1 MRAIPLLFRRP
12 VTFAG
17 LGLLLAA
24 GCVEHEREPRVYR
37 RPVREEI
44 YVAPPPPRYEERV
57 VEERYEPAP
66 REAIVTYEEDLRPY
80 GQWVETT
87 EYGRCWVPR
96 ERPSDWRPYTVGHWV
111 NTSDGW
117 CWNSEGPEEQWGVVT
132 YHYGRWYEHPRHG
145 WIWVPGPAWAPA
157 GVAGRGGGGY
167 CGWAPLPPTVVVR
180 DRVDAVYVDR
190 YVPADRY
197 VYVEERYVGE
207 PRVYSHVV
215 RNDVT
220 IVRQTTNIT
229 NITIVNNRV
238 VNRGVEVAHVER
250 SAGRRYEPVRVE
262 EATSATEARRLRA
275 EGRSVAYVPTTVRK
289 ADEEYRQRV
298 QRRAEDD
305 AAAQRDRVERRST
318 DASAAKQAEHDRAV
332 RRDQDEAAAKAAER
346 DRVTRR
352 ETDAQ
357 KAERE
362 RVERRNAD
370 AAAEHDRALR
380 RETDAQKA
388 ERERVERRAQDAAAE
403 RDRVARRETD
413 AQKAERLRVERR
425 AQDDA
430 AAKAAER
437 DRVVRRQQDS
447 KPTPAAPNTAADKQA
462 EHDRAVRR
470 EQEAKAAADAA
481 ARSRAPAKDPAAAAA
496 AEKQAEHERAVRRAE
511 EARQA
516 EERAKGKGGAPAGTP
531 ADPAR

>member
-1 MRAIPLLFRRP
+1 MRATRLLQHGL
-12 VTFAG
+12 TFAG
-17 LGLLLAA
+17 LGLLMA
-24 GCVEHEREPRVYR
+24 GCVEHERHVYR
-37 RPVREEI
+37 GPVREEV
-44 YVAPPPPRYEERV
+44 YVAPPPPRYEERVV

-96 ERPSDWRPYTVGHWV
+96 ERPSGWRPYTVGHWV

-132 YHYGRWYEHPRHG
+132 YHYGRWYEHPSHG
-145 WIWVPGPAWAPA
+145 WIWVPGTTWAPA
-157 GVAGRGGGGY
+157 WVAWREGGGY
-167 CGWAPLPPTVVVR
+167 SGWAPLPPTVVVR
-180 DRVDAVYVDR
+180 DRVDAVYIDR

-197 VYVEERYVGE
+197 VYVEERYLGE

-215 RNDVT
+215 RNNVT

-229 NITIVNNRV
+229 NITVVNNRV

-250 SAGRRYEPVRVE
+250 SAGKRYETVRVE
-262 EATSATEARRLRA
+262 QATTATEARRLRA

-298 QRRAEDD
+298 QRRNEDE
-305 AAAQRDRVERRST
+305 AAAQRQRVERRNT
-318 DASAAKQAEHDRAV
+318 DASAAKAAEHDRAV
-332 RRDQDEAAAKAAER
+332 RRDQDEAAAKKAEHDRAVRRDQEEAAAKAAEH
-346 DRVTRR
+346 DRGARR

-362 RVERRNAD
+362 RVARRAQD

-380 RETDAQKA
+380 RESDAQKA
-388 ERERVERRAQDAAAE
+388 ERERVARRAQE
-403 RDRVARRETD
+403 
-413 AQKAERLRVERR
+413 
-425 AQDDA
+425 DA

-437 DRVVRRQQDS
+437 DRVVRRQQDA
-447 KPTPAAPNTAADKQA
+447 KPVPPPPPN
-462 EHDRAVRR
+462 
-470 EQEAKAAADAA
+470 
-481 ARSRAPAKDPAAAAA
+481 AA

-516 EERAKGKGGAPAGTP
+516 EERAKGKGGAPA
-531 ADPAR
+531 AEPAR

>member
-1 MRAIPLLFRRP
+1 MRATRLLKHTFA
-12 VTFAG
+12 FAG
-17 LGLLLAA
+17 LGLLFA

-57 VEERYEPAP
+57 VVEERYEPAP

-80 GQWVETT
+80 GQWVETP
-87 EYGRCWVPR
+87 EYGRCWTPR
-96 ERPSDWRPYTVGHWV
+96 ERPSGWRPYTVGHWV

-145 WIWVPGPAWAPA
+145 WLWVPGTTWAPA
-157 GVAGRGGGGY
+157 WVAWREGGGY
-167 CGWAPLPPTVVVR
+167 SGWAPLPPTVVVR
-180 DRVDAVYVDR
+180 DRVDAVYIDR

-197 VYVEERYVGE
+197 VYVESRYVGE

-229 NITIVNNRV
+229 NITVINNRV

-250 SAGRRYEPVRVE
+250 SAGRRYETVRVE
-262 EATSATEARRLRA
+262 EATSASEARRLRA
-275 EGRSVAYVPTTVRK
+275 EGRPVAYVPTTVRK

-305 AAAQRDRVERRST
+305 AAAQRDRVERRNT
-318 DASAAKQAEHDRAV
+318 DASAAKGAEHDRAV
-332 RRDQDEAAAKAAER
+332 RRDQDEAAANK
-346 DRVTRR
+346 
-352 ETDAQ
+352 
-357 KAERE
+357 
-362 RVERRNAD
+362 
-370 AAAEHDRALR
+370 AEHDRAVR
-380 RETDAQKA
+380 RDQEEAAAK
-388 ERERVERRAQDAAAE
+388 AAE

-413 AQKAERLRVERR
+413 AQKAERLRVERRTQDAAAERDRVARRETDAQKAERERITRR

-447 KPTPAAPNTAADKQA
+447 KPAPAAAPPAVSDKQA

-481 ARSRAPAKDPAAAAA
+481 ARSRTPAKDPAAAAA
-496 AEKQAEHERAVRRAE
+496 AEKQAEHDRAVRRAE

-516 EERAKGKGGAPAGTP
+516 DERAKAKGGAPAGGAPTQP
-531 ADPAR
+531 PPR

>member
-1 MRAIPLLFRRP
+1 MPYYGRSAIADARVHYLTETNGANAMRTTRLINHGIA
-12 VTFAG
+12 FAG
-17 LGLLLAA
+17 LGLILG
-24 GCVEHEREPRVYR
+24 GCVEHERHTYR

-44 YVAPPPPRYEERV
+44 YVSPPPPARYEERVV

-96 ERPSDWRPYTVGHWV
+96 ERPSGWRPYTVGHWV

-145 WIWVPGPAWAPA
+145 WIWVPGTTWAPA
-157 GVAGRGGGGY
+157 WVAWREGGGY
-167 CGWAPLPPTVVVR
+167 SGWAPLPPTVVVR
-180 DRVDAVYVDR
+180 DRIDAVYVDR

-197 VYVEERYVGE
+197 VYVESRYVGE

-229 NITIVNNRV
+229 NITVVNNRV

-250 SAGRRYEPVRVE
+250 SSGRRYEAVRVE
-262 EATSATEARRLRA
+262 EATSASEARRLRA
-275 EGRSVAYVPTTVRK
+275 EGRPVAYVPTTVRK

-298 QRRAEDD
+298 QRRAEED
-305 AAAQRDRVERRST
+305 AAAQRDRVERRNT
-318 DASAAKQAEHDRAV
+318 DATAAKQAEHDRAV
-332 RRDQDEAAAKAAER
+332 RRDQDDAAAKKAEHDRAVRRDQDDAAAKAAER

-357 KAERE
+357 KAER
-362 RVERRNAD
+362 
-370 AAAEHDRALR
+370 L
-380 RETDAQKA
+380 
-388 ERERVERRAQDAAAE
+388 RVERRAQEQAAE

-425 AQDDA
+425 AQDEA

-437 DRVVRRQQDS
+437 DRVLRRQEDS
-447 KPTPAAPNTAADKQA
+447 KPIPAAPSSVTD
-462 EHDRAVRR
+462 
-470 EQEAKAAADAA
+470 
-481 ARSRAPAKDPAAAAA
+481 
-496 AEKQAEHERAVRRAE
+496 KQAEHERAVRRAE

-516 EERAKGKGGAPAGTP
+516 EERAKAKGGAPGTP
-531 ADPAR
+531 TDPAR